1 MAYVNSL
8 HKQQGV
14 VLIVAL
20 IMVVAVT
27 GIAVTLMS
35 SSSIDIKITNAA
47 QEREVA
53 DNLLI
58 GTVQQVIANEASKG
72 GASRFLYSRVQVP
85 EKGIDLGDVGDTS
98 NTMTNLNNGALDLP
112 CPRRFN
118 FTAGVSCNMVQVD
131 TTITYG
137 SKSKHTL
144 TIVSGVAQEMASLN
158 TGG

>member
-58 GTVQQVIANEASKG
+58 GTVQQVIADEASKG
-72 GASRFLYSRVQVP
+72 GNSRFLYSRVRVP
-85 EKGIDLGDVGDTS
+85 EVGIDLGDIGDTS

>member
-72 GASRFLYSRVQVP
+72 GGSRFLYSRVQVP

-118 FTAGVSCNMVQVD
+118 FTSGVSCNMVQVD